1 MVEEQ
6 HGNGP
11 VHFSTMLGGGGLLEV
26 YPAKGDHLGGK
37 VMFGLAVKNVDD
49 FRGAWLAAGG
59 STKSPSS
66 SILVDPEGNMLL
78 LSDQSIGAD

>member
-49 FRGAWLAAGG
+49 FRGAWLAVGRSGG
-59 STKSPSS
+59 EHAPS
-66 SILVDPEGNMLL
+66 V
-78 LSDQSIGAD
+78 